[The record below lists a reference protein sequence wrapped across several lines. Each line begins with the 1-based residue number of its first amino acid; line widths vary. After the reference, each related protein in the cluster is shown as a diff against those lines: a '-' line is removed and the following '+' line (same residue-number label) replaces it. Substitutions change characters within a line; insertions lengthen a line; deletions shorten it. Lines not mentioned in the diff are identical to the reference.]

1 MVFDLRTI
9 VIVVVIILFVLSV
22 NLTLFGLMR
31 GNKNV
36 QAEASKW
43 ALAVGGGR
51 QAQANHDAQVAAL
64 HSAVEALKQTQPPA
78 ETPTHE

>member
-1 MVFDLRTI
+1 MQFDLRTI

-36 QAEASKW
+36 QAEADKW

-51 QAQANHDAQVAAL
+51 QAQAKHDADVAAL
-64 HSAVEALKQTQPPA
+64 HSAVEALKQAPPPA
-78 ETPTHE
+78 DTPPHD